1 MLDMMNWGYGYGMGF
16 GMLLWWVVIIGGIAL
31 AVYGLGSLSKGQPGK
46 KRLANDNQP
55 LDILKERFAKGELSE
70 EEYEQKKQILLK

>member
-1 MLDMMNWGYGYGMGF
+1 MMYGTGF
-16 GMLLWWVVIIGGIAL
+16 GMLLWWAIIIGGIAL
-31 AVYGLGSLSKGQPGK
+31 AVYGLVSLSKGQTGK

-55 LDILKERFAKGELSE
+55 LEILKERFAKGELSE

>member
-1 MLDMMNWGYGYGMGF
+1 MMYGTGF
-16 GMLLWWVVIIGGIAL
+16 GMLLWWAIIIGGIAL
-31 AVYGLGSLSKGQPGK
+31 AVSGLISLSKGQPGK

-70 EEYEQKKQILLK
+70 EEYEQ